1 MVAAVRCPNAKCRKF
16 MLVEDA
22 DQGKVVACLICKQP
36 VKVPLA
42 GGKPA
47 PAPLPAAP
55 LPAAPLPVPFNVE
68 ESTAYLSPIFDD
80 DEPQF
85 KME

>member
-16 MLVEDA
+16 MLVEDT
-22 DQGKVVACLICKQP
+22 DQGKVVSCLICKQP
-36 VKVPLA
+36 IKVPHA
-42 GGKPA
+42 VVKPA
-47 PAPLPAAP
+47 SPQVAPP
-55 LPAAPLPVPFNVE
+55 PVAVPVVE

>member
-22 DQGKVVACLICKQP
+22 DQGKVVACLICKQA

-42 GGKPA
+42 AGKPA
-47 PAPLPAAP
+47 APRE
-55 LPAAPLPVPFNVE
+55 PVRNVE

-80 DEPQF
+80 DGPQF
-85 KME
+85 KMD